1 MIHIIRSTSS
11 IFPNIPFKR
20 PCLQN
25 TNSTREVK
33 GCPHRKVSA
42 LLWHQHYKELPLY
55 ETKVGHSS
63 EERRTLSL
71 LELYFLEPRVF
82 YHTIKNKLLEL
93 ELQNNK
99 KEKKKKRKSTS
110 GMSDTGDIQ
119 SPEKLV
125 HYAFKG
131 QAKQTDEEDPPRTHT
146 TSFCCSVLPMFNS
159 C

>member
-1 MIHIIRSTSS
+1 
-11 IFPNIPFKR
+11 
-20 PCLQN
+20 LQN

-93 ELQNNK
+93 EL
-99 KEKKKKRKSTS
+99 
-110 GMSDTGDIQ
+110 
-119 SPEKLV
+119 
-125 HYAFKG
+125 
-131 QAKQTDEEDPPRTHT
+131 
-146 TSFCCSVLPMFNS
+146 
-159 C
+159 

>member
-99 KEKKKKRKSTS
+99 KEKKKK
-110 GMSDTGDIQ
+110 
-119 SPEKLV
+119 EKHIRNV
-125 HYAFKG
+125 
-131 QAKQTDEEDPPRTHT
+131 
-146 TSFCCSVLPMFNS
+146 
-159 C
+159 